1 MRATLSKAKLT
12 LWVRDDTKKFG
23 KRWAKEH
30 NESVSQVFS
39 DYLLRLRKM
48 EESTFDITP
57 IVNRLSGVVKDK
69 KVTREDYKKH
79 LEKKYLNA

>member
-1 MRATLSKAKLT
+1 MRATLSKTKLT
-12 LWVRDDTKKFG
+12 LWVENNTKKFG

-39 DYLLRLRKM
+39 DYLLRLMKI
-48 EESTFDITP
+48 EKSPSDITP
-57 IVNRLSGVVKDK
+57 IVNRLSGVIKGK
-69 KVTREDYKKH
+69 KATREDYKKH